1 MPLRILSFLSKFAK
15 GDRYHNLD
23 ALTGATATDPLAN
36 WKDILEDILND
47 DVPAKQ
53 VQKIN
58 DQSSAVSSR
67 IADITFN
74 ITSDL
79 DDSSLD
85 IHQALAYPGLQELA
99 ARHAVWH
106 VHVIL
111 LGLSDL
117 LDCVTSEAM
126 HESSKSGTATSDIPF
141 MKEFLQFL
149 GRARADVLKK
159 KRWP

>member
-1 MPLRILSFLSKFAK
+1 V
-15 GDRYHNLD
+15 
-23 ALTGATATDPLAN
+23 
-36 WKDILEDILND
+36 

-53 VQKIN
+53 VQKVT
-58 DQSSAVSSR
+58 DQSKAVSSR

-85 IHQALAYPGLQELA
+85 VHQALAYPALQELA

-111 LGLSDL
+111 LGLADF
-117 LDCVTSEAM
+117 LDCVTTAALK
-126 HESSKSGTATSDIPF
+126 ESAKNCNTTLEIPY

-149 GRARADVLKK
+149 GRQRGDVLKK